1 MKTKISVIVVLFFLC
16 AGSFAQIKLGFR
28 AGLNVSSIK
37 SDNVSVNSVSLESVS
52 NSIAGYHF
60 GVVCQIAFL
69 GYYLQ
74 PELLFTRTGG
84 QIRVNDGVNINQ
96 LVDQKFSRFDIPVIF
111 GKKFGPLRLG
121 LGPVFSTILSAK
133 SELSSLQGYDD
144 EFKKATIGYQL
155 DLGLDIWKIGFDVKY
170 EGNLSKL
177 GDGINILG
185 THRSFDSRAHQFIF
199 GAAYYF

>member
-1 MKTKISVIVVLFFLC
+1 MKTKISLIIVLFFIYT
-16 AGSFAQIKLGFR
+16 GSFAQIKLGVR

-37 SDNVSVNSVSLESVS
+37 SDNVTVNSVSLESVS
-52 NSIAGYHF
+52 NSITGYHF
-60 GVVCQIAFL
+60 GIVGQIAFF

-74 PELLFTRTGG
+74 PELLFTHMGG
-84 QIRVNDGVNINQ
+84 QIRVNDGNINQ
-96 LVDQKFSRFDIPVIF
+96 LVDQKFNRFDIPVIF
-111 GKKFGPLRLG
+111 GRKFGPLRLG

-133 SELSSLQGYDD
+133 SELTSLQGYDD
-144 EFKKATIGYQL
+144 DYKKASIGYQL
-155 DLGLDIWKIGFDVKY
+155 DLGLDILKIGFDVKY

-199 GAAYYF
+199 GVAYYF